1 MMNIKNIEALIELL
15 NKSNLETLSYKD
27 ENFEV
32 ELKKAGSSVVPVAYD
47 KPIALGEEVSKGDFI
62 KSELVGVFYV
72 KPNPESSAFVD
83 VGSRVEKGDVICIIE
98 AMKVMNEIKA
108 SKSCVIEEVLVSDG
122 EAVDFD
128 QPLFR
133 IS

>member
-1 MMNIKNIEALIELL
+1 MNIKNIEALIELL

-27 ENFEV
+27 DTFEV
-32 ELKKAGSSVVPVAYD
+32 ELKKASSGVFPVSYD
-47 KPIALGEEVSKGDFI
+47 KPVALVEEKKQGDFI
-62 KSELVGVFYV
+62 KSELVGVFYT
-72 KPNPESSAFVD
+72 KPNPDSSAFVD

-108 SKSCVIEEVLVSDG
+108 SKSYVIEEVLVSDG

>member
-1 MMNIKNIEALIELL
+1 MNIKNIEALIELL

-32 ELKKAGSSVVPVAYD
+32 ELKKASSGVLPVSYD
-47 KPIALGEEVSKGDFI
+47 KPVALVEENKQGDFI
-62 KSELVGVFYV
+62 KSELVGVFYT
-72 KPNPESSAFVD
+72 KPNPDSSAFVD